1 MKFRETLARM
11 LYGRYDA
18 DELYNVLF
26 VAEIALLVLGAV
38 FSLLGNAVPL
48 LSVLSVLLYLSALGL
63 LIWAMYRFF
72 SRNIEKRRREN
83 AAWLHFKAK
92 LSPKKKPALP
102 PDTPAHIFRA
112 CPKCRATL
120 RLPRQVGKHKAKCP
134 RCGHSF
140 GVKVK

>member
-11 LYGRYDA
+11 LYGRYGA
-18 DELYNVLF
+18 DDLYNVLF
-26 VAEIALLVLGAV
+26 VAEIALLALGAV

-48 LSVLSVLLYLSALGL
+48 LSVLSVLLYLAALGL

-83 AAWLHFKAK
+83 EAWLRFKAK

-102 PDTPAHIFRA
+102 PDTPTHIFRA

-120 RLPRQVGKHKAKCP
+120 RLPRQAGKHKAKCP

>member
-1 MKFRETLARM
+1 MKFRETLARL
-11 LYGRYDA
+11 LYGRYGA

-26 VAEIALLVLGAV
+26 VAEIALLVLGTV

-72 SRNIEKRRREN
+72 SRNIEKRRWEN
-83 AAWLHFKAK
+83 AAWLRFKAK

-102 PDTPAHIFRA
+102 PDTPTHIFRA

>member
-1 MKFRETLARM
+1 MKFRETLAHM
-11 LYGRYDA
+11 LYGRYGA

-26 VAEIALLVLGAV
+26 VAEIALLALGAV

-83 AAWLHFKAK
+83 AAWLRFKAK

-102 PDTPAHIFRA
+102 PDTPTHIFRA

>member
-1 MKFRETLARM
+1 MKFRETLARL
-11 LYGRYDA
+11 LYGRYGA

-83 AAWLHFKAK
+83 AAWLRFKAK

-102 PDTPAHIFRA
+102 PDTPTHIFRA

>member
-1 MKFRETLARM
+1 MKFREALSRM
-11 LYGRYDA
+11 LYGRYGA

-26 VAEIALLVLGAV
+26 IAEIILLVLGAV
-38 FSLLGNAVPL
+38 FNLLGNAVPL
-48 LSVLSVLLYLSALGL
+48 LNVLSVLFYLSALGL
-63 LIWAMYRFF
+63 MIWAMYRFF
-72 SRNIEKRRREN
+72 SRNIEKRCREN
-83 AAWLHFKAK
+83 AAWLRFKAK

-102 PDTPAHIFRA
+102 PDTPTHIFRA

>member
-11 LYGRYDA
+11 LYGRYGA

-26 VAEIALLVLGAV
+26 VAEIALLALGAV

-48 LSVLSVLLYLSALGL
+48 LSVLSVLLYLAALGL

-83 AAWLHFKAK
+83 EAWLRFKAK

-102 PDTPAHIFRA
+102 PDTPTHIFRA

>member
-1 MKFRETLARM
+1 MKFRETLARL
-11 LYGRYDA
+11 LYGRYGA

-83 AAWLHFKAK
+83 AAWLRFKAK

>member
-11 LYGRYDA
+11 LYGRYGA
-18 DELYNVLF
+18 DDLYNVLF
-26 VAEIALLVLGAV
+26 VAEIALLALGAV

-48 LSVLSVLLYLSALGL
+48 LSVLSVLLYLAALGL

-83 AAWLHFKAK
+83 EAWLRFKAK

-102 PDTPAHIFRA
+102 PDTPTHIFRA

-120 RLPRQVGKHKAKCP
+120 RLPRQIGKHKAKCP

>member
-11 LYGRYDA
+11 LYGRYGA

-26 VAEIALLVLGAV
+26 VAEIALLALGAV

-48 LSVLSVLLYLSALGL
+48 LSVLSVLLYLAALGL

-83 AAWLHFKAK
+83 EAWLRFKAK

-102 PDTPAHIFRA
+102 PDTPTHIFRA

-120 RLPRQVGKHKAKCP
+120 RLPRQIGKHKAKCP

>member
-11 LYGRYDA
+11 LYGRYGA

-83 AAWLHFKAK
+83 AAGLRFKAK

-102 PDTPAHIFRA
+102 PDTSAHIFRA

-120 RLPRQVGKHKAKCP
+120 RISL
-134 RCGHSF
+134 
-140 GVKVK
+140 GVC

>member
-1 MKFRETLARM
+1 MKLRETLARL
-11 LYGRYDA
+11 LYGRNGP
-18 DELYNVLF
+18 DELYNALF
-26 VAEIALLVLGAV
+26 LTEIILLVIGAI
-38 FSLLGNAVPL
+38 
-48 LSVLSVLLYLSALGL
+48 LSVLGRVSAPLSVVSFLFYLAAVGL
-63 LIWAMYRFF
+63 LIWATFRFF
-72 SRNIEKRRREN
+72 SRNVPKRRREN
-83 AAWLHFKAK
+83 EAWLRFKAK

-120 RLPRQVGKHKAKCP
+120 RLPRQAGKHKARCP

>member
-11 LYGRYDA
+11 LYGRYGA

-26 VAEIALLVLGAV
+26 VAEIALLALGAV
-38 FSLLGNAVPL
+38 FSLLGNTVPL
-48 LSVLSVLLYLSALGL
+48 LSVLSVLLYLAALGL

-83 AAWLHFKAK
+83 EAWLRFKAK

-102 PDTPAHIFRA
+102 PDTPTHIFRA

-140 GVKVK
+140 SVKVK